1 MTLLMDTDNL
11 YFYQGDPCHG
21 PLVEG
26 WTKLTTL
33 FGRKFRLSCVKAPS
47 PEESGGIEPNIRSD
61 TYLSVHLFFWC
72 GLLLLSAWT
81 LPGWSHRN
89 ISFSG
94 FWGQTRGARVAALTS
109 SPFQHLLS
117 SFLSVAAQSTIL
129 VWPIG
134 TQLTCKHPSS
144 PFSC

>member
-1 MTLLMDTDNL
+1 MAHLLRA
-11 YFYQGDPCHG
+11 G
-21 PLVEG
+21 PSLRPY
-26 WTKLTTL
+26 L
-33 FGRKFRLSCVKAPS
+33 FGRKFRLSCVGAPS
-47 PEESGGIEPNIRSD
+47 PEESGGLEPNIRSD

-94 FWGQTRGARVAALTS
+94 FWGQTRGARVVALTP

-117 SFLSVAAQSTIL
+117 SLLSVAAQSTIL